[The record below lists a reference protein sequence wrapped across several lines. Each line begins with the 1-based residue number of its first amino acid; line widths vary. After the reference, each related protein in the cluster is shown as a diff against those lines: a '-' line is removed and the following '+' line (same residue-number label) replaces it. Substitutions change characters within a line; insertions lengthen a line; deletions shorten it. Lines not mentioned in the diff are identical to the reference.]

1 MPLVNYCRKC
11 RTETP
16 LGESCPYCGGRLPKT
31 GEQLSF
37 GIIRNPVTDWFS
49 WNDVLRVALPA
60 WLVALAAVLAAEASA
75 TGAAG
80 VTALLALMLLRG
92 PERVHFVLDRQGVH
106 ARVYVPEGCGALRL
120 YARFTTPEIV
130 ERLAAGDDRPPLEG
144 LTLVKRVTLPWESI
158 RRVRVWR
165 EGATLLFFHPRYWQ
179 VLAMRCPLADLPLAE
194 EYVRKKL
201 KRFKRVKVLPP
212 LPRKQRKSAQP
223 RASKEEMPHADTQV

>member
-49 WNDVLRVALPA
+49 WNDVLRVMLPA
-60 WLVALAAVLAAEASA
+60 WLVALIAVLAAEASA

-80 VTALLALMLLRG
+80 VTALL
-92 PERVHFVLDRQGVH
+92 RQGFLWVML
-106 ARVYVPEGCGALRL
+106 G
-120 YARFTTPEIV
+120 
-130 ERLAAGDDRPPLEG
+130 
-144 LTLVKRVTLPWESI
+144 
-158 RRVRVWR
+158 
-165 EGATLLFFHPRYWQ
+165 
-179 VLAMRCPLADLPLAE
+179 VLAGMLLAE
-194 EYVRKKL
+194 EYARKKL

-212 LPRKQRKSAQP
+212 LPRKSGKAAKP
-223 RASKEEMPHADTQV
+223 RTPKEEAPHENPQV